1 MNVKEGTGCKK
12 AGKRKMGIAA
22 ENDKKLFKLIRQV
35 AIIVVGLT
43 IYAFGVAMFVLPL
56 DMIAAGTTGIAL
68 LVNRV
73 WGIPI
78 STFVAAFN
86 ILMFALGWLELG
98 KTFALTT
105 LVATFYYPVML
116 DVAIA
121 VVGDM
126 TITQDPMLSAIF
138 AGLLIGFALGI
149 VIKAGAS
156 TGGMDI
162 PPLVFKKR
170 FGIPVSVSMY
180 FFDAVILVAQMP
192 FGDKERILYA
202 LIMVMI
208 YTMVLDKVLMMGTK
222 QVQVKV
228 FSEHYEEINRAIQEK
243 MDRGT
248 TLLNMEGGH
257 TRHSSMAVL
266 SVVSGRELAKLNEIV
281 MEIDENAFM
290 VVNQV
295 SEVRGRGFTLKKK
308 YE

>member
-1 MNVKEGTGCKK
+1 MGTMTEKDKNVS
-12 AGKRKMGIAA
+12 
-22 ENDKKLFKLIRQV
+22 KLIKQV
-35 AIIVVGLT
+35 SIIIVGLT
-43 IYAFGVAMFVLPL
+43 IYAFGLAVFVLPT
-56 DMIAAGTTGIAL
+56 DMIAAGTTGMAL
-68 LVNRV
+68 LAQRL

-78 STFVAAFN
+78 STFVTVFN
-86 ILMFALGWLELG
+86 VLMFGLGFIELG

-105 LVATFYYPVML
+105 LVATFYYPVIL

-126 TITQDPMLSAIF
+126 VITQDPMLCAIF
-138 AGLLIGFALGI
+138 SGIIIGFSLGI

-162 PPLVFKKR
+162 PPLVLKKR
-170 FGIPVSVSMY
+170 FGIPVSASMY
-180 FFDAVILVAQMP
+180 FFDAVILVGQMP

-202 LIMVMI
+202 LIMVMV
-208 YTMVLDKVLMMGTK
+208 YTMVLDKVLMMGSK
-222 QVQVKV
+222 QIQVKI
-228 FSEHYEEINRAIQEK
+228 FSAKYEEISRAIQEK

-257 TRHSSMAVL
+257 SRQKSMAIL
-266 SVVSGRELAKLNEIV
+266 SIVSGRELSKINDIV

-290 VVNQV
+290 IVNQV
-295 SEVRGRGFTLKKK
+295 GEVRGRGFTMTKK

>member
-1 MNVKEGTGCKK
+1 MTAKDKNVS
-12 AGKRKMGIAA
+12 
-22 ENDKKLFKLIRQV
+22 KLIKQV
-35 AIIVVGLT
+35 CIIIVGLT
-43 IYAFGVAMFVLPL
+43 IYAFGLAVFVLPT
-56 DMIAAGTTGIAL
+56 DMIAAGTTGMAL
-68 LVNRV
+68 LAQRL

-78 STFVAAFN
+78 STFVAVFN
-86 ILMFALGWLELG
+86 VLMFGLGFIELG

-105 LVATFYYPVML
+105 LVATFYYPVIL

-126 TITQDPMLSAIF
+126 VITQDPMLCAIF
-138 AGLLIGFALGI
+138 SGIIIGFSLGI

-162 PPLVFKKR
+162 PPLVLKKR
-170 FGIPVSVSMY
+170 FGIPVSASMY
-180 FFDAVILVAQMP
+180 FFDAVILVGQMP

-202 LIMVMI
+202 LIMVMV
-208 YTMVLDKVLMMGTK
+208 YTMVLDKVLMMGSK
-222 QVQVKV
+222 QIQVKI
-228 FSEHYEEINRAIQEK
+228 FSAKYEEISRAIQEK

-257 TRHSSMAVL
+257 SRQKSMAIL
-266 SVVSGRELAKLNEIV
+266 SIVSGRELSKINDIV

-290 VVNQV
+290 IVNQV
-295 SEVRGRGFTLKKK
+295 GEVRGRGFTMTKK

>member
-1 MNVKEGTGCKK
+1 MK
-12 AGKRKMGIAA
+12 AGSRIMETITGKGKSIRKLVKQI
-22 ENDKKLFKLIRQV
+22 
-35 AIIVVGLT
+35 AIIVFGLT

-68 LVNRV
+68 LAQRF

-86 ILMFALGWLELG
+86 ILMFALGFLELG

-105 LVATFYYPVML
+105 LVATFYYPVIL

-126 TITQDPMLSAIF
+126 VITQDPMLNAIF
-138 AGLLIGFALGI
+138 AGLFIGFALGI

-162 PPLVFKKR
+162 PPLVLKKR
-170 FGIPVSVSMY
+170 LGIPVSVSMY
-180 FFDAVILVAQMP
+180 FFDAVILIAQMP

-228 FSEHYEEINRAIQEK
+228 FSDKYEEISKAIQEQL
-243 MDRGT
+243 DRGT
-248 TLLNMEGGH
+248 TLLNMEGGYS
-257 TRHSSMAVL
+257 RKKSMAVL
-266 SVVSGRELAKLNEIV
+266 SVVSGRELNKLNEIV
-281 MEIDENAFM
+281 MQLDENAFM
-290 VVNQV
+290 IVHQV
-295 SEVRGRGFTLKKK
+295 GEVRGRGFTLKKK

>member
-1 MNVKEGTGCKK
+1 MGTMTEKDKNVC
-12 AGKRKMGIAA
+12 
-22 ENDKKLFKLIRQV
+22 KLIKQV
-35 AIIVVGLT
+35 SIIIVGLT
-43 IYAFGVAMFVLPL
+43 IYAFGLAVFVLPT
-56 DMIAAGTTGIAL
+56 DMIAAGTTGMAL
-68 LVNRV
+68 LAQRL

-78 STFVAAFN
+78 STFVAVFN
-86 ILMFALGWLELG
+86 VLMFGLGFIELG

-105 LVATFYYPVML
+105 LVATFYYPVIL

-126 TITQDPMLSAIF
+126 VITQDPMLCAIF
-138 AGLLIGFALGI
+138 SGIIIGFSLGI

-162 PPLVFKKR
+162 PPLVLKKR
-170 FGIPVSVSMY
+170 FGIPVSASMY
-180 FFDAVILVAQMP
+180 FFDAVILVGQMP

-202 LIMVMI
+202 LIMVMV
-208 YTMVLDKVLMMGTK
+208 YTMVLDKVLMMGSK
-222 QVQVKV
+222 QIQVKI
-228 FSEHYEEINRAIQEK
+228 FSAKYEEISRAIQEK

-257 TRHSSMAVL
+257 SRQKSMAIL
-266 SVVSGRELAKLNEIV
+266 SIVSGRELSKINDIV

-290 VVNQV
+290 IVNQV
-295 SEVRGRGFTLKKK
+295 GEVRGRGFTMTKK

>member
-1 MNVKEGTGCKK
+1 MGTMTEKDKNVS
-12 AGKRKMGIAA
+12 
-22 ENDKKLFKLIRQV
+22 KLIKQV
-35 AIIVVGLT
+35 SIIIVGLT
-43 IYAFGVAMFVLPL
+43 IYAFGLAVFVLPT
-56 DMIAAGTTGIAL
+56 DMIAAGTTGMAL
-68 LVNRV
+68 LAQRL

-78 STFVAAFN
+78 STFVAVFN
-86 ILMFALGWLELG
+86 VLMFGLGFLELG

-105 LVATFYYPVML
+105 LVATFYYPVIL

-126 TITQDPMLSAIF
+126 VITQDPMLCAIF
-138 AGLLIGFALGI
+138 SGIIIGFSLGI

-162 PPLVFKKR
+162 PPLVLKKR
-170 FGIPVSVSMY
+170 FSIPVSASMY
-180 FFDAVILVAQMP
+180 FFDAVILIGQMP

-202 LIMVMI
+202 LIMVMV
-208 YTMVLDKVLMMGTK
+208 YTMVLDKVLMMGSK
-222 QVQVKV
+222 QIQVKI
-228 FSEHYEEINRAIQEK
+228 FSAKYEEISRAIQEK

-257 TRHSSMAVL
+257 SRQKSMAIL
-266 SVVSGRELAKLNEIV
+266 SIVSGRELSKINDIV

-290 VVNQV
+290 IVNQV
-295 SEVRGRGFTLKKK
+295 GEVHGRGFTMNKK

>member
-1 MNVKEGTGCKK
+1 MGTMTEKDKNVS
-12 AGKRKMGIAA
+12 
-22 ENDKKLFKLIRQV
+22 KLIKQV
-35 AIIVVGLT
+35 CIIIVGLT
-43 IYAFGVAMFVLPL
+43 IYAFGLAVFVLPT
-56 DMIAAGTTGIAL
+56 DMIAAGTTGMAL
-68 LVNRV
+68 LAQRL

-78 STFVAAFN
+78 STFVAVFN
-86 ILMFALGWLELG
+86 VLMFGLGFIELG

-105 LVATFYYPVML
+105 LVATFYYPVIL

-126 TITQDPMLSAIF
+126 VITQDPMLCAIF
-138 AGLLIGFALGI
+138 SGIIIGFSLGI

-162 PPLVFKKR
+162 PPLVLKKR
-170 FGIPVSVSMY
+170 FGIPVSASMY
-180 FFDAVILVAQMP
+180 FFDAVILVGQMP

-202 LIMVMI
+202 LIMVMV
-208 YTMVLDKVLMMGTK
+208 YTMVLDKVLMMGSK
-222 QVQVKV
+222 QIQVKI
-228 FSEHYEEINRAIQEK
+228 FSAKYEEISRAIQEK

-257 TRHSSMAVL
+257 SRQKSMAIL
-266 SVVSGRELAKLNEIV
+266 SIVSGRELSKINDIV

-290 VVNQV
+290 IVNQV
-295 SEVRGRGFTLKKK
+295 GEVRGRGFTMTKK

>member
-1 MNVKEGTGCKK
+1 MTAKDKNVS
-12 AGKRKMGIAA
+12 
-22 ENDKKLFKLIRQV
+22 KLIKQV
-35 AIIVVGLT
+35 CIIIVGLT
-43 IYAFGVAMFVLPL
+43 IYAFGLAVFVLPT
-56 DMIAAGTTGIAL
+56 DMIAAGTTGMAL
-68 LVNRV
+68 LAQRL

-78 STFVAAFN
+78 STFVAVFN
-86 ILMFALGWLELG
+86 VLMFGLGFIELG

-105 LVATFYYPVML
+105 LVATFYYPVIL

-126 TITQDPMLSAIF
+126 VITQDPMLCAIF
-138 AGLLIGFALGI
+138 SGIIIGFSLGI

-162 PPLVFKKR
+162 PPLVLKKR
-170 FGIPVSVSMY
+170 FGIPVSASMY
-180 FFDAVILVAQMP
+180 FFDAVILVGQMP

-202 LIMVMI
+202 LIMVMV
-208 YTMVLDKVLMMGTK
+208 YTMVLDKVLMMGSK
-222 QVQVKV
+222 QIQVKI
-228 FSEHYEEINRAIQEK
+228 FSAKYEEISRAIQEK

-257 TRHSSMAVL
+257 SRHKSMAIL
-266 SVVSGRELAKLNEIV
+266 SIVSGRELSKINDIV

-290 VVNQV
+290 IVNQV
-295 SEVRGRGFTLKKK
+295 GEVRGRGFTMTKK

>member
-1 MNVKEGTGCKK
+1 MTEKDKNVS
-12 AGKRKMGIAA
+12 
-22 ENDKKLFKLIRQV
+22 KLIKQV
-35 AIIVVGLT
+35 SIIIVGLT
-43 IYAFGVAMFVLPL
+43 IYAFGLAVFVLPT
-56 DMIAAGTTGIAL
+56 DMIAAGTTGMAL
-68 LVNRV
+68 LAQRL

-78 STFVAAFN
+78 STFVAVFN
-86 ILMFALGWLELG
+86 VLMFGLGFLELG

-105 LVATFYYPVML
+105 LVATFYYPVIL

-126 TITQDPMLSAIF
+126 VITQDPMLCAIF
-138 AGLLIGFALGI
+138 SGIIIGFSLGI

-162 PPLVFKKR
+162 PPLVLKKR
-170 FGIPVSVSMY
+170 FSIPVSASMY
-180 FFDAVILVAQMP
+180 FFDAVILVGQMP

-202 LIMVMI
+202 LIMVMV
-208 YTMVLDKVLMMGTK
+208 YTMVLDKVLMMGSK
-222 QVQVKV
+222 QIQVKI
-228 FSEHYEEINRAIQEK
+228 FSAKYEEISRAIQEK

-257 TRHSSMAVL
+257 SRQKSMAIL
-266 SVVSGRELAKLNEIV
+266 SIVSGRELSKINDIV

-290 VVNQV
+290 IVNQV
-295 SEVRGRGFTLKKK
+295 GEVRGRGFTMTKK

>member
-1 MNVKEGTGCKK
+1 MGT
-12 AGKRKMGIAA
+12 MAA
-22 ENDKKLFKLIRQV
+22 NDKKMIRLIRQV

-56 DMIAAGTTGIAL
+56 DMIAAGTTGMAL
-68 LVNRV
+68 LAQRL

-78 STFVAAFN
+78 SQFVAVFN
-86 ILMFALGWLELG
+86 VLMFGLGWLELG

-126 TITQDPMLSAIF
+126 VITQDPMLSAIF
-138 AGLLIGFALGI
+138 AGLLIGFSLGI

-162 PPLVFKKR
+162 PPLVLKKR

-180 FFDAVILVAQMP
+180 FFDAVILVGQMP

-228 FSEHYEEINRAIQEK
+228 FSDHYEEISKAIQER

-257 TRHSSMAVL
+257 SRHQSMAVL
-266 SVVSGRELAKLNEIV
+266 SIISSRELPKVNEIV

-290 VVNQV
+290 IINQV
-295 SEVRGRGFTLKKK
+295 GEVRGRGFTLTKK

>member
-1 MNVKEGTGCKK
+1 MGTMTAKDKNVS
-12 AGKRKMGIAA
+12 
-22 ENDKKLFKLIRQV
+22 KLIKQV
-35 AIIVVGLT
+35 SIIIVGLT
-43 IYAFGVAMFVLPL
+43 IYAFGLAVFVLPT
-56 DMIAAGTTGIAL
+56 DMIAAGTTGMAL
-68 LVNRV
+68 LAQRL

-78 STFVAAFN
+78 STFVAVFN
-86 ILMFALGWLELG
+86 VLMFGLGFLELG

-105 LVATFYYPVML
+105 LVATFYYPVIL

-126 TITQDPMLSAIF
+126 VITQDPMLCAIF
-138 AGLLIGFALGI
+138 SGIIIGFSLGI

-162 PPLVFKKR
+162 PPLVLKKR
-170 FGIPVSVSMY
+170 FSIPVSASMY
-180 FFDAVILVAQMP
+180 FFDAVILVGQMP

-202 LIMVMI
+202 LIMVMV
-208 YTMVLDKVLMMGTK
+208 YTMVLDKVLMMGSK
-222 QVQVKV
+222 QIQVKI
-228 FSEHYEEINRAIQEK
+228 FSAKYEEISRAIQEK

-257 TRHSSMAVL
+257 SRQKSMAIL
-266 SVVSGRELAKLNEIV
+266 SIVSGRELSKINDIV

-290 VVNQV
+290 IVNQV
-295 SEVRGRGFTLKKK
+295 GEVRGRGFTMTKK

>member
-1 MNVKEGTGCKK
+1 MK
-12 AGKRKMGIAA
+12 AGSRIMETITGKGKNIRKLVKQI
-22 ENDKKLFKLIRQV
+22 
-35 AIIVVGLT
+35 AIIVFGLT

-68 LVNRV
+68 LAQRF

-86 ILMFALGWLELG
+86 ILMFALGFLELG

-105 LVATFYYPVML
+105 LVATFYYPVVL

-126 TITQDPMLSAIF
+126 VITQDPMLNAIF
-138 AGLLIGFALGI
+138 AGLFIGFALGI

-162 PPLVFKKR
+162 PPLVLKKR
-170 FGIPVSVSMY
+170 LGIPVSVSMY
-180 FFDAVILVAQMP
+180 FFDAVILIAQMP

-228 FSEHYEEINRAIQEK
+228 FSDKYEEISKAIQEQL
-243 MDRGT
+243 DRGT
-248 TLLNMEGGH
+248 TLLNMEGGYS
-257 TRHSSMAVL
+257 RKKSMAVL
-266 SVVSGRELAKLNEIV
+266 SVVSGRELNKLNEIV
-281 MEIDENAFM
+281 MQLDENAFM
-290 VVNQV
+290 IVHQV
-295 SEVRGRGFTLKKK
+295 GEVRGRGFTLKKK

>member
-1 MNVKEGTGCKK
+1 MGTMTEKDKNVS
-12 AGKRKMGIAA
+12 
-22 ENDKKLFKLIRQV
+22 KLIKQV
-35 AIIVVGLT
+35 SIIIVGLT
-43 IYAFGVAMFVLPL
+43 IYAFGLAVFVLPT
-56 DMIAAGTTGIAL
+56 DMIAAGTTGMAL
-68 LVNRV
+68 LAQRL

-78 STFVAAFN
+78 STFVAVFN
-86 ILMFALGWLELG
+86 VLMFGLGFLELG

-105 LVATFYYPVML
+105 LVATFYYPVIL

-126 TITQDPMLSAIF
+126 VITQDPMLCAIF
-138 AGLLIGFALGI
+138 SGIIIGFSLGI

-162 PPLVFKKR
+162 PPLVLKKR
-170 FGIPVSVSMY
+170 FSIPVSASMY
-180 FFDAVILVAQMP
+180 FFDAVILIGQMP

-202 LIMVMI
+202 LIMVMV
-208 YTMVLDKVLMMGTK
+208 YTMVLDKVLMMGSK
-222 QVQVKV
+222 QIQVKI
-228 FSEHYEEINRAIQEK
+228 FSAKYEEISRAIQEK

-257 TRHSSMAVL
+257 SRQKSMAILTIVA
-266 SVVSGRELAKLNEIV
+266 GRELSKINDIV

-290 VVNQV
+290 IVNQV
-295 SEVRGRGFTLKKK
+295 GEVRGRGFTMTKK

>member
-1 MNVKEGTGCKK
+1 MGTMTEKDKNVS
-12 AGKRKMGIAA
+12 
-22 ENDKKLFKLIRQV
+22 KLIKQV
-35 AIIVVGLT
+35 SIIIVGLT
-43 IYAFGVAMFVLPL
+43 IYAFGLAVFVLPT
-56 DMIAAGTTGIAL
+56 DMIAAGTTGMAL
-68 LVNRV
+68 LAQRL

-78 STFVAAFN
+78 STFVAVFN
-86 ILMFALGWLELG
+86 VLMFGLGFLELG

-105 LVATFYYPVML
+105 LVATFYYPVIL

-126 TITQDPMLSAIF
+126 VITQDPMLCAIF
-138 AGLLIGFALGI
+138 SGIIIGFSLGI

-162 PPLVFKKR
+162 PPLVLKKR
-170 FGIPVSVSMY
+170 FGIPVSASMY
-180 FFDAVILVAQMP
+180 FFDAVILVGQMP

-202 LIMVMI
+202 LIMVMV
-208 YTMVLDKVLMMGTK
+208 YTMVLDKVLMMGSK
-222 QVQVKV
+222 QIQVKI
-228 FSEHYEEINRAIQEK
+228 FSAKYEEISRAIQEK

-257 TRHSSMAVL
+257 SRQKSMAIL
-266 SVVSGRELAKLNEIV
+266 SIVSGRELSKINDIV

-290 VVNQV
+290 IVNQV
-295 SEVRGRGFTLKKK
+295 GEVRGRGFTMTKK

>member
-1 MNVKEGTGCKK
+1 MGTMTEKDKNVS
-12 AGKRKMGIAA
+12 
-22 ENDKKLFKLIRQV
+22 KLIKQV
-35 AIIVVGLT
+35 CIIIVGLT
-43 IYAFGVAMFVLPL
+43 IYAFGLAVFVLPT
-56 DMIAAGTTGIAL
+56 DMIAAGTTGMAL
-68 LVNRV
+68 LAQRL

-78 STFVAAFN
+78 STFVAVFN
-86 ILMFALGWLELG
+86 VLMFGLGFLELG

-105 LVATFYYPVML
+105 LVATFYYPVIL

-126 TITQDPMLSAIF
+126 VITQDPMLCAIF
-138 AGLLIGFALGI
+138 SGIIIGFSLGI

-162 PPLVFKKR
+162 PPLVLKKR
-170 FGIPVSVSMY
+170 FSIPVSASMY
-180 FFDAVILVAQMP
+180 FFDAVILVGQMP

-202 LIMVMI
+202 LIMVMV
-208 YTMVLDKVLMMGTK
+208 YTMVLDKVLMMGSK
-222 QVQVKV
+222 QIQVKI
-228 FSEHYEEINRAIQEK
+228 FSAKYEEISRAIQEK

-257 TRHSSMAVL
+257 SRQKSMAIL
-266 SVVSGRELAKLNEIV
+266 SIVSGRELSKINDIV

-290 VVNQV
+290 IVNQV
-295 SEVRGRGFTLKKK
+295 GEVRGRGFTMTKK

>member
-1 MNVKEGTGCKK
+1 MTEKDKNVS
-12 AGKRKMGIAA
+12 
-22 ENDKKLFKLIRQV
+22 KLIKQV
-35 AIIVVGLT
+35 SIIIVGLT
-43 IYAFGVAMFVLPL
+43 IYAFGLAVFVLPT
-56 DMIAAGTTGIAL
+56 DMIAAGTTGMAL
-68 LVNRV
+68 LAQRL

-78 STFVAAFN
+78 STFVAVFN
-86 ILMFALGWLELG
+86 VLMFGLGFLELG

-105 LVATFYYPVML
+105 LVATFYYPVIL

-126 TITQDPMLSAIF
+126 VITQDPMLCAIF
-138 AGLLIGFALGI
+138 SGIIIGFSLGI

-162 PPLVFKKR
+162 PPLVLKKR
-170 FGIPVSVSMY
+170 FSIPVSASMY
-180 FFDAVILVAQMP
+180 FFDAVILIGQMP

-202 LIMVMI
+202 LIMVMV
-208 YTMVLDKVLMMGTK
+208 YTMVLDKVLMMGSK
-222 QVQVKV
+222 QFQVKI
-228 FSEHYEEINRAIQEK
+228 FSAKYEEISKAIQEK

-257 TRHSSMAVL
+257 SRQKSMAIL
-266 SVVSGRELAKLNEIV
+266 SIVSGRELSKINDIV

-290 VVNQV
+290 IVNQV
-295 SEVRGRGFTLKKK
+295 GEVRGRGFTMTKK

>member
-1 MNVKEGTGCKK
+1 MGTMTAKDKNVS
-12 AGKRKMGIAA
+12 
-22 ENDKKLFKLIRQV
+22 KLIKQV
-35 AIIVVGLT
+35 CIIIVGLT
-43 IYAFGVAMFVLPL
+43 IYAFGLAVFVLPT
-56 DMIAAGTTGIAL
+56 DMIAAGTTGMAL
-68 LVNRV
+68 LAQRL

-78 STFVAAFN
+78 STFVAVFN
-86 ILMFALGWLELG
+86 VLMFGLGFLELG

-105 LVATFYYPVML
+105 LVATFYYPVIL

-126 TITQDPMLSAIF
+126 VITQDPMLCAIF
-138 AGLLIGFALGI
+138 SGIIIGFSLGI

-162 PPLVFKKR
+162 PPLVLKKR
-170 FGIPVSVSMY
+170 FGIPVSASMY
-180 FFDAVILVAQMP
+180 FFDAVILVGQMP

-202 LIMVMI
+202 LIMVMV
-208 YTMVLDKVLMMGTK
+208 YTMVLDKVLMMGSK
-222 QVQVKV
+222 QIQVKI
-228 FSEHYEEINRAIQEK
+228 FSAKYEEISRAIQEK

-257 TRHSSMAVL
+257 SRQKSMAIL
-266 SVVSGRELAKLNEIV
+266 SIVSGRELSKINDIV

-290 VVNQV
+290 IVNQV
-295 SEVRGRGFTLKKK
+295 GEVRGRGFTMTKK

>member
-1 MNVKEGTGCKK
+1 MTAKDKNVS
-12 AGKRKMGIAA
+12 
-22 ENDKKLFKLIRQV
+22 KLIKQV
-35 AIIVVGLT
+35 CIIIVGLT
-43 IYAFGVAMFVLPL
+43 IYAFGLAVFVLPT
-56 DMIAAGTTGIAL
+56 DMIAAGTTGMAL
-68 LVNRV
+68 LAQRL

-78 STFVAAFN
+78 STFVAVFN
-86 ILMFALGWLELG
+86 VLMFGLGFIELG

-105 LVATFYYPVML
+105 LVATFYYPVIL

-126 TITQDPMLSAIF
+126 VITQDPMLCAIF
-138 AGLLIGFALGI
+138 SGIIIGFSLGI

-162 PPLVFKKR
+162 PPLVLKKR
-170 FGIPVSVSMY
+170 FGIPVSASMY
-180 FFDAVILVAQMP
+180 FFDAVILVGQMP

-202 LIMVMI
+202 LIMVMV
-208 YTMVLDKVLMMGTK
+208 YTMVLDKVLMMGSK
-222 QVQVKV
+222 QIQVKI
-228 FSEHYEEINRAIQEK
+228 FSAKYEEISKAIQEK

-257 TRHSSMAVL
+257 SRQKSMAIL
-266 SVVSGRELAKLNEIV
+266 SIVSGRELSKINDIV

-290 VVNQV
+290 IVNQV
-295 SEVRGRGFTLKKK
+295 GEVRGRGFTMTKK

>member
-1 MNVKEGTGCKK
+1 MTEKDKNVS
-12 AGKRKMGIAA
+12 
-22 ENDKKLFKLIRQV
+22 KLIKQV
-35 AIIVVGLT
+35 SIIIVGLT
-43 IYAFGVAMFVLPL
+43 IYAFGLAVFVLPT
-56 DMIAAGTTGIAL
+56 DMIAAGTTGMAL
-68 LVNRV
+68 LAQRL

-78 STFVAAFN
+78 STFVAVFN
-86 ILMFALGWLELG
+86 VLMFGLGFLELG

-105 LVATFYYPVML
+105 LVATFYYPVIL

-126 TITQDPMLSAIF
+126 VITQDPMLCAIF
-138 AGLLIGFALGI
+138 SGIIIGFSLGI

-162 PPLVFKKR
+162 PPLVLKKR
-170 FGIPVSVSMY
+170 FGIPVSASMY
-180 FFDAVILVAQMP
+180 FFDAVILVGQMP

-202 LIMVMI
+202 LIMVMV
-208 YTMVLDKVLMMGTK
+208 YTMVLDKVLMMGSK
-222 QVQVKV
+222 QIQVKI
-228 FSEHYEEINRAIQEK
+228 FSAKYEEISRAIQEK

-257 TRHSSMAVL
+257 SRQKSMAIL
-266 SVVSGRELAKLNEIV
+266 SIVSGRELSKINDIV

-290 VVNQV
+290 IVNQV
-295 SEVRGRGFTLKKK
+295 GEVRGRGFTMTKK

>member
-1 MNVKEGTGCKK
+1 MGTMTAKDKNVS
-12 AGKRKMGIAA
+12 
-22 ENDKKLFKLIRQV
+22 KLIKQV
-35 AIIVVGLT
+35 CIIIVGLT
-43 IYAFGVAMFVLPL
+43 IYAFGLAVFVLPT
-56 DMIAAGTTGIAL
+56 DMIAAGTTGMAL
-68 LVNRV
+68 LAQRL

-78 STFVAAFN
+78 STFVAVFN
-86 ILMFALGWLELG
+86 VLMFGLGFLELG

-105 LVATFYYPVML
+105 LVATFYYPVIL

-126 TITQDPMLSAIF
+126 VITQDPMLCAIF
-138 AGLLIGFALGI
+138 SGIIIGFSLGI

-162 PPLVFKKR
+162 PPLVLKKR
-170 FGIPVSVSMY
+170 FSIPVSASMY
-180 FFDAVILVAQMP
+180 FFDAVILIGQMP

-202 LIMVMI
+202 LIMVMV
-208 YTMVLDKVLMMGTK
+208 YTMVLDKVLMMGSK
-222 QVQVKV
+222 QIQVKI
-228 FSEHYEEINRAIQEK
+228 FSERYEEISKAIQEK

-257 TRHSSMAVL
+257 SRQKSMAIL
-266 SVVSGRELAKLNEIV
+266 SIVSGRELSKINEIV

-290 VVNQV
+290 IVNQV
-295 SEVRGRGFTLKKK
+295 GEVRGRGFTMTKK

>member
-1 MNVKEGTGCKK
+1 MTAKDKNVS
-12 AGKRKMGIAA
+12 
-22 ENDKKLFKLIRQV
+22 KLIKQV
-35 AIIVVGLT
+35 CIIIVGLT
-43 IYAFGVAMFVLPL
+43 IYAFGLAVFVLPT

-68 LVNRV
+68 LAQRL

-78 STFVAAFN
+78 STFVAVFN
-86 ILMFALGWLELG
+86 VLMFGLGFIELG

-105 LVATFYYPVML
+105 LVATFYYPVIL

-121 VVGDM
+121 AVGDM
-126 TITQDPMLSAIF
+126 VITQDPMLSAIF
-138 AGLLIGFALGI
+138 AGLLIGFSLGI

-162 PPLVFKKR
+162 PPLVLKKR
-170 FGIPVSVSMY
+170 FSIPVSASMY
-180 FFDAVILVAQMP
+180 FFDAVILVGQMP

-202 LIMVMI
+202 LIMVMV
-208 YTMVLDKVLMMGTK
+208 YTMVLDKVLMMGSK
-222 QVQVKV
+222 QIQVKI
-228 FSEHYEEINRAIQEK
+228 FSAKYEEISRAIQEK

-257 TRHSSMAVL
+257 SRQKSMAIL
-266 SVVSGRELAKLNEIV
+266 SIVSGRELSKINDIV

-290 VVNQV
+290 IVNQV
-295 SEVRGRGFTLKKK
+295 GEVRGRGFTMTKK

>member
-1 MNVKEGTGCKK
+1 MGTMTAKDKNVS
-12 AGKRKMGIAA
+12 
-22 ENDKKLFKLIRQV
+22 KLIRQV
-35 AIIVVGLT
+35 CIIIVGLT
-43 IYAFGVAMFVLPL
+43 IYAFGLAVFVLPT
-56 DMIAAGTTGIAL
+56 DMIAAGTTGMAL
-68 LVNRV
+68 LAQRL

-86 ILMFALGWLELG
+86 VLMFGLGFLELG

-105 LVATFYYPVML
+105 LVATFYYPVIL

-126 TITQDPMLSAIF
+126 VITQDPMLCAIF
-138 AGLLIGFALGI
+138 SGIIIGFSLGI

-162 PPLVFKKR
+162 PPLVLKKR
-170 FGIPVSVSMY
+170 FGIPVSASMY
-180 FFDAVILVAQMP
+180 FFDAVILVGQMP

-202 LIMVMI
+202 LIMVMV
-208 YTMVLDKVLMMGTK
+208 YTMVLDKVLMMGSK
-222 QVQVKV
+222 QIQVKI
-228 FSEHYEEINRAIQEK
+228 FSAKYEEISRAIQEK
-243 MDRGT
+243 IDRGT

-257 TRHSSMAVL
+257 SRQKSMAIL
-266 SVVSGRELAKLNEIV
+266 SIVSGRELSKINDIV

-290 VVNQV
+290 IVNQIG
-295 SEVRGRGFTLKKK
+295 EVRGRGFTMTKK

>member
-1 MNVKEGTGCKK
+1 MGT
-12 AGKRKMGIAA
+12 MAA
-22 ENDKKLFKLIRQV
+22 NDKKMIRLIRQV

-56 DMIAAGTTGIAL
+56 DMIAAGTTGMAL
-68 LVNRV
+68 LAQRL

-78 STFVAAFN
+78 SQFVAVFN
-86 ILMFALGWLELG
+86 VLMFGLGWLELG

-126 TITQDPMLSAIF
+126 VITQDPMLSAIF
-138 AGLLIGFALGI
+138 AGLLIGFSLGI

-162 PPLVFKKR
+162 PPLVLKKR

-180 FFDAVILVAQMP
+180 FFDAVILVGQMP

-228 FSEHYEEINRAIQEK
+228 FSDHYEEISKAIQER

-257 TRHSSMAVL
+257 SRHQSMAVL
-266 SVVSGRELAKLNEIV
+266 SIVSSRELPKVNEIV

-290 VVNQV
+290 IINQV
-295 SEVRGRGFTLKKK
+295 GEVRGRGFTLTKK